1 MPAPVQAPAVAA
13 VAQASQP
20 AAATPKMREAARS
33 FETQVLSQLL
43 QPAFAGLGAD
53 SDLVGGGGAAE
64 AQWRPML
71 VDAMAAAVSRAGHG
85 LGIADAVLREM
96 LRRQSSDT
104 AAAATTATTT
114 TNTDAEAAS
123 R

>member
-1 MPAPVQAPAVAA
+1 MAVRAATAAPLTAAPL
-13 VAQASQP
+13 

-43 QPAFAGLGAD
+43 QPAFAGLDTAM
-53 SDLVGGGGAAE
+53 GGGAAE

-71 VDAMAAAVSRAGHG
+71 VDAMAGAASRAGHG
-85 LGIADAVLREM
+85 LGIADMVLREM
-96 LRRQSSDT
+96 LRRQSTKT
-104 AAAATTATTT
+104 AATA
-114 TNTDAEAAS
+114 DAENAP

>member
-1 MPAPVQAPAVAA
+1 MTVRAAAAPLTAA
-13 VAQASQP
+13 QL

-43 QPAFAGLGAD
+43 QPAFAGLDTAM
-53 SDLVGGGGAAE
+53 GGGAAE

-71 VDAMAAAVSRAGHG
+71 VDAMAGAASRAGHG
-85 LGIADAVLREM
+85 LGIADLVLREM
-96 LRRQSSDT
+96 LRRQSADP
-104 AAAATTATTT
+104 TTPSTEV
-114 TNTDAEAAS
+114 DS